1 MAKKEGIDISLVPG
15 TGKGG
20 RVTKT
25 DLIEYIKRGGQAQA
39 APQQTTHAAPG
50 GSSAIS
56 GYTGPRIAPLTGI
69 SEDDS

>member
-25 DLIEYIKRGGQAQA
+25 DLLDFIKSGGQ
-39 APQQTTHAAPG
+39 PTQQTQ
-50 GSSAIS
+50 SAS
-56 GYTGPRIAPLTGI
+56 AGTNTVVQRGHKIAPLTGI
-69 SEDDS
+69 TEEDT